1 MPSSAPEKRAEQQRK
16 RRKEQS
22 DAASSSVDVA
32 GDKPAKAIRT
42 SSVTAQQLAHM
53 KNELLNLQS
62 KAAPQ
67 DQFDC
72 AVRAMCRALDALESS
87 APRIMNDRVK
97 EHISDWRRRIT
108 GIAFARPP
116 VDPASLPAFPEVWH
130 TGRER
135 LHRLGFVALACEN
148 MLSESEL
155 MQHTLDRPAASV

>member
-1 MPSSAPEKRAEQQRK
+1 MADRAAQLERLK
-16 RRKEQS
+16 RRKDAQS

-32 GDKPAKAIRT
+32 GDKPAKAIRIRT

-155 MQHTLDRPAASV
+155 MQHTLDRPASV